1 MIFPCEIMITKVRFT
16 IKRLINNFEHKQ
28 NSYFAALYGHVPYKL
43 YGLYL
48 SERAI

>member
-1 MIFPCEIMITKVRFT
+1 MWLNRLNTKVGFT
-16 IKRLINNFEHKQ
+16 LKLLINNLETKL
-28 NSYFAALYGHVPYKL
+28 NSYFAAQYGHVPYKL